1 MWLIAA
7 LVCAGAARAPQSDV
21 RTPPAPEYSSL
32 IGTHC
37 VTCHND
43 RLKTAGLSL
52 QSVSLA
58 NVPEHADIWERVAR
72 KLRSGEM
79 PPSTVRVRPDPR
91 TAGALQTYLETTLD
105 RAAIAHPNPGR
116 APVHRLNRAE
126 YSNAIRDLL
135 A

>member
-7 LVCAGAARAPQSDV
+7 LVCAGAARAPQNDV

-43 RLKTAGLSL
+43 RLKTGGLSL
-52 QSVSLA
+52 QSLGLA
-58 NVPEHADIWERVAR
+58 NVPDHADVWEKVAR

-79 PPSTVRVRPDPR
+79 PPATVRMRPDSR
-91 TAGALQTYLETTLD
+91 TAGALLTYLETTLD
-105 RAAIAHPNPGR
+105 RAAILRPNPGR
-116 APVHRLNRAE
+116 
-126 YSNAIRDLL
+126 
-135 A
+135 